1 MTDVRVA
8 STGRPPSGG
17 LEASA
22 PNQAAAQFFVDWVRE
37 RMERIEIQEADKKR
51 AVMKYQEAA
60 LTFWR
65 DQLAKAN
72 APSFPPTL
80 PTSEQR

>member
-1 MTDVRVA
+1 
-8 STGRPPSGG
+8 
-17 LEASA
+17 
-22 PNQAAAQFFVDWVRE
+22 
-37 RMERIEIQEADKKR
+37 MERIEIQEADKKR